1 MSAQAVELQT
11 YKANYENR
19 QKTSKRF
26 YKMNKKNINTIR
38 EELAD
43 DFYVLAQASSDEIRK
58 LLEEFDNDQLQFA
71 LELEAYK
78 NERVQSTQ
86 DVRTAE
92 QR

>member
-26 YKMNKKNINTIR
+26 YKMNKQNINTIR

-43 DFYVLAQASSDEIRK
+43 DFYVLAQKTNNGFYKMDK
-58 LLEEFDNDQLQFA
+58 FYA
-71 LELEAYK
+71 LA
-78 NERVQSTQ
+78 
-86 DVRTAE
+86 
-92 QR
+92 